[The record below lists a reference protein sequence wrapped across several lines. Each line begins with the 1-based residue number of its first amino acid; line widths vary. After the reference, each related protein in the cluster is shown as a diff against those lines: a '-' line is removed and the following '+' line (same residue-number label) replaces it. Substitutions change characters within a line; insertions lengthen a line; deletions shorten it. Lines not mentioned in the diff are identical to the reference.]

1 MNTSFQAPSDA
12 VIVVGAGLAGLLS
25 AYLLEQQGQ
34 AVLLIESRDRIG
46 GRVLSD
52 AATAAES
59 FIDLGPSWVWPSMN
73 ERLSEW
79 TDKLGLQL
87 FPQYRHGATV
97 VESQDHQVNHY
108 AATHAQEPESQRW
121 VGGAIALV
129 NALLDRLQRTQLLLN
144 TQVTLIQHAPEG
156 GVILTAQG
164 PQGEQQLCGASVI
177 VTLPPRLLAECIRW
191 EPALPAS
198 LTAQWQH
205 SPTWMAGQA
214 KFVAAYKT
222 PFWREAGL
230 SGYAWS
236 KAGPLV
242 EIHDAS
248 DESGRSAAL
257 FGFVGVAA
265 QWRVKMGEAELI
277 QRSLK
282 QLTNLFG
289 PKAAQPEWI
298 KLKDWAQDSHTATA
312 ADALPV
318 SSHPTPQP
326 RNLPAPWNGLAY
338 LAGSEFA
345 DDFNGYLEGA
355 ARSAEL
361 ALSEWV
367 TQHGAKRSTQGTAMV
382 S

>member
-12 VIVVGAGLAGLLS
+12 VVVVGAGLAGLLS

-52 AATAAES
+52 AAIAAEP
-59 FIDLGPSWVWPSMN
+59 FIDLGPSWVWPRVN
-73 ERLSEW
+73 DRLSEW
-79 TDKLGLQL
+79 TDMLGLQL
-87 FPQYRHGATV
+87 FPQYQRGAAV
-97 VESQDHQVNHY
+97 VETQDHQVNRF
-108 AATHAQEPESQRW
+108 AATYAQEPESQRW
-121 VGGAIALV
+121 VGGAIALL
-129 NALLDRLQRTQLLLN
+129 NALLERLQRTQLLLN
-144 TQVTLIQHAPEG
+144 TQVMLIRHAPEG

-164 PQGEQQLCGASVI
+164 PQGEQQLRGASVI
-177 VTLPPRLLAECIRW
+177 VTLPPRLLAERIRW
-191 EPALPAS
+191 EPAMPSS
-198 LTAQWQH
+198 LTAQWQR

-214 KFVAAYKT
+214 KFAAAYKT

-230 SGYAWS
+230 SGYAS
-236 KAGPLV
+236 SQAGPLV

-257 FGFVGVAA
+257 FGFVGIPA

-277 QRSLK
+277 QRSVK
-282 QLTNLFG
+282 QLTHLFG
-289 PKAAQPEWI
+289 PQAAQTEWV

-318 SSHPTPQP
+318 NSHPTPQP
-326 RNLPAPWNGLAY
+326 RMLPAPWNGLAY

-361 ALSEWV
+361 VLREWV
-367 TQHGAKRSTQGTAMV
+367 TQQGAQRAILGATMLS
-382 S
+382 